1 MPAIHLPTG
10 KPKPRLI
17 AYDRVMTVKEWCE
30 RSAFSTVTGWRL
42 LKAGLAPKV
51 TEISGRRL
59 GIRET
64 DFVAWL
70 NSRPARPGARK
81 SK

>member
-1 MPAIHLPTG
+1 MPAIQHTSEAKL
-10 KPKPRLI
+10 RLV
-17 AYDRVMTVKEWCE
+17 DRDRIMTIKEWCE

-51 TEISGRRL
+51 TEISGRRV
-59 GIRET
+59 GIREG
-64 DFVAWL
+64 DFIKWL
-70 NSRPARPGARK
+70 NSRPARTGYRK